1 MNGVRQ
7 ENDSLEELVRQLKLS
22 FLALDSKNKNGEIK
36 QNDNLKNCIIPSS
49 QVNSNYFINNLSKIA
64 SEFLPEISISK
75 NNCKEN
81 AVKRKIRRRKQRIT
95 NNPVNNFCEHAQ
107 QSNKPE
113 SLRQA
118 DKFLIK
124 FRNSR
129 LLVEFVHG
137 NFSDHSTRNVCGQH
151 AHGYSQIN
159 ANYAISR
166 LTRRDLLRTENTL
179 YSKPTSNLRWSEECI
194 CRKCISV
201 PSLNISST
209 NPRHFVFES
218 NGLTNTEAEMD
229 CNLRILAE
237 LWDFDMIK
245 EANMELYTLGRK
257 ELLDPTRKLNLKL
270 FAWLEASTD
279 TWVSKMNEIE
289 EYQGLEGLIFEKN
302 LFLN

>member
-22 FLALDSKNKNGEIK
+22 FLALDSENKNDEIK
-36 QNDNLKNCIIPSS
+36 RNDNLENSIILSS
-49 QVNSNYFINNLSKIA
+49 Q
-64 SEFLPEISISK
+64 
-75 NNCKEN
+75 
-81 AVKRKIRRRKQRIT
+81 
-95 NNPVNNFCEHAQ
+95 
-107 QSNKPE
+107 
-113 SLRQA
+113 
-118 DKFLIK
+118 
-124 FRNSR
+124 
-129 LLVEFVHG
+129 G

-179 YSKPTSNLRWSEECI
+179 YSKPTSNLRQVYRIIEECI

-218 NGLTNTEAEMD
+218 IGLTNTEAEMD
-229 CNLRILAE
+229 CNLRILAD

-257 ELLDPTRKLNLKL
+257 
-270 FAWLEASTD
+270 
-279 TWVSKMNEIE
+279 V
-289 EYQGLEGLIFEKN
+289 
-302 LFLN
+302 

>member
-22 FLALDSKNKNGEIK
+22 FLALDSENKNDEIK
-36 QNDNLKNCIIPSS
+36 RNDNLENSIILPS
-49 QVNSNYFINNLSKIA
+49 Q
-64 SEFLPEISISK
+64 
-75 NNCKEN
+75 
-81 AVKRKIRRRKQRIT
+81 
-95 NNPVNNFCEHAQ
+95 
-107 QSNKPE
+107 
-113 SLRQA
+113 
-118 DKFLIK
+118 
-124 FRNSR
+124 
-129 LLVEFVHG
+129 G

-151 AHGYSQIN
+151 AHGYSRIN

-179 YSKPTSNLRWSEECI
+179 YSKPTSNLRQVYRITGKKECI

>member
-22 FLALDSKNKNGEIK
+22 FLALDSENKNDEIK
-36 QNDNLKNCIIPSS
+36 RNDNLENSIILSS
-49 QVNSNYFINNLSKIA
+49 QVNSNYFINNLSEIA

-81 AVKRKIRRRKQRIT
+81 TVKRKIRRRKQRIT

-107 QSNKPE
+107 PSNKPE
-113 SLRQA
+113 NLRQP
-118 DKFLIK
+118 DKFLIR

-129 LLVEFVHG
+129 LLVEFTHA

-179 YSKPTSNLRWSEECI
+179 YSKPTSNLRQVYRIIDGQRNVFAEN
-194 CRKCISV
+194 V
-201 PSLNISST
+201 FLFPHST
-209 NPRHFVFES
+209 FPVLIHV
-218 NGLTNTEAEMD
+218 
-229 CNLRILAE
+229 IL
-237 LWDFDMIK
+237 
-245 EANMELYTLGRK
+245 Y
-257 ELLDPTRKLNLKL
+257 LK
-270 FAWLEASTD
+270 AM
-279 TWVSKMNEIE
+279 V
-289 EYQGLEGLIFEKN
+289 
-302 LFLN
+302 